1 MLCSMTTMT
10 VADGLQF
17 INKKGRGKMKR
28 IFEKALSIV
37 LVFSMLV
44 GLPVK
49 AQSNGKIN
57 IVHDGKYLLVD
68 SNVEQTVTIFAAA
81 YSQDRYLKSKQWNSV
96 VVNKDTQRLDI
107 SSLLIRDDNRIL
119 KVFVWESIGTLKPLQ
134 QSVKSDVV
142 QMHIDQKGY
151 VCFGGYNTK
160 NNNRVP
166 FMVKSPSGNIVYVN
180 QLETDDNGY
189 YSVKF
194 KILDFDAYGK
204 YTIYSNHNGMTL
216 HSIAYDESE
225 PKLYVTAS
233 EDTAVKGGD
242 NADTNYGTEETISCR
257 NYPDRPDY
265 DRKGYFKFDVSS
277 VHKEGIKK
285 VYFQYYVSSAE
296 SGYQPVQLNLYGLA
310 ADSWQEN
317 TVTYNTQPQKGDFI
331 VQTSAMRGNI
341 GMADITDYV
350 TSRIDDGEITFVALG
365 HEEHGLQQA
374 VASREYSD
382 SECHPKLVFCYGYEE
397 VFDDYEIPEYGNG
410 IDPIDNARE
419 MIAESTAE
427 YTYPQI
433 TSVGQSSLGYDNVVN
448 ARLSTSTEFTE
459 YKTRKLKNLS
469 TWSLTNWNPY
479 KEGEDEL
486 SSYGGNLNN
495 KINNGTGFFTTAK
508 LDNGRWT
515 LVDPDGYQ
523 FYSMGVTSVR
533 PADSDAAYKEIVDN
547 FNADTKEWS
556 NTKRE
561 ILYNNK
567 MNSAGAWSLMF
578 RGFDKN
584 TGKITSGLTYDADVI
599 ENDNPIPV
607 ACIVPN
613 GVSIR
618 YAKDL
623 DGVVGSGVESFK
635 GSVPPVFNPDF
646 EEKCGEI
653 IKTYVEPLKDSPY
666 VIGWW
671 SDNEINDSLRMLDDA
686 LMLDPTDDFFVYTH
700 AAAWEW
706 LRNRLG
712 RDDVG
717 IWDLNDTLREEFR
730 EFVYDRYYQ
739 VMSRQF
745 ALYAPNHL
753 YLGARH
759 FETSVKSKGIFAAAE
774 RYCDVVSYN
783 LYKYWT
789 PTVVSEWEQYADI
802 PVLITEFYSSENS
815 AAGGWIVENAEDVG
829 SFYENYTLRL
839 LEAPNVIGWHY
850 HSFTR
855 FDGNSVNE
863 SLTTSAKTINKQV
876 YNLIEYF
883 DN

>member
-1 MLCSMTTMT
+1 
-10 VADGLQF
+10 
-17 INKKGRGKMKR
+17 MKR
-28 IFEKALSIV
+28 IFNKFISFALIV
-37 LVFSMLV
+37 CMLIA
-44 GLPVK
+44 LPVS
-49 AQSNGKIN
+49 AQSEGKIN
-57 IVHDGKYLLVD
+57 IVHDGTQLLID
-68 SNVEQTVTIFAAA
+68 SSEEQTVTIIVAAL
-81 YSQDRYLKSKQWNSV
+81 SDDRLSAIKTRDQL
-96 VVNKDTQRLDI
+96 VVNSDVQSLDI
-107 SSLLIRDDNRIL
+107 SSLLKKHSNREL
-119 KVFVWESIGTLKPLQ
+119 KVFVWESLETLKPLQ
-134 QSVKSDVV
+134 DVTKSDVV
-142 QMHIDQKGY
+142 HIDVELDGTI
-151 VCFGGYNTK
+151 CFSGYNTK

-166 FMVKSPSGNIVYVN
+166 FMVKGPTGDIVYVS
-180 QLETDDNGY
+180 QLKTDENGF

-194 KILDFDAYGK
+194 KILDFDKYGK
-204 YTIYSNHNGMTL
+204 YKIYSNHNEITL
-216 HSIAYDESE
+216 HSIIYDGNNELS
-225 PKLYVTAS
+225 VVAS
-233 EDTAVKGGD
+233 EDAGVNGGN
-242 NADTNYGTEETISCR
+242 NADTNYGTADTISCR

-265 DRKGYFKFDVSS
+265 DRKGYFKFGVSS
-277 VHKEGIKK
+277 VPKEDIKK
-285 VYFQYYVSSAE
+285 VYFQYYVSNAE

-310 ADSWQEN
+310 AGSWQEN
-317 TVTYNTQPQKGDFI
+317 TLTYNTQPAQGNFI
-331 VQTSAMRGNI
+331 TKTSAMRGNI

-350 TSRIDDGEITFVALG
+350 TSHIDDGEITFVALG
-365 HEEHGLQQA
+365 HEENSLQQA

-382 SECHPKLVFCYGYEE
+382 PEYHPKLVFCYGYEE
-397 VFDDYEIPEYGNG
+397 VFDDYKIPEYGNG
-410 IDPIDNARE
+410 VDPIENARE

-427 YTYPQI
+427 YTYPEV
-433 TSVGQSSLGYDNVVN
+433 TKTTESDSLYSNSVN
-448 ARLSTSTEFTE
+448 ARLSTSSEFTT
-459 YKTRKLKNLS
+459 YKTRKLTNLT
-469 TWSLTNWNPY
+469 TWSLNNWSPY
-479 KEGEDEL
+479 KEGEDNL
-486 SSYGGNLNN
+486 SPYGGNLDN

-523 FYSMGVTSVR
+523 FYSMGVTGVR
-533 PADSDAAYKEIVDN
+533 PADSNAAYKELVDN
-547 FNADTKEWS
+547 YNADTKEWS
-556 NTKRE
+556 NAKRE

-578 RGFDKN
+578 RGFDTD
-584 TGKITSGLTYDADVI
+584 TGEITDGLKYDANVI

-623 DGVVGSGVESFK
+623 DGVIGSGVEKFK
-635 GSVPPVFNPDF
+635 GNVPPVFNPDF

-745 ALYAPNHL
+745 AIYAPNHL

-759 FETSVKSKGIFAAAE
+759 YETSVKSKGIFAAAE

-850 HSFTR
+850 HSFSR

>member
-1 MLCSMTTMT
+1 MITMT
-10 VADGLQF
+10 DAGGLLF
-17 INKKGRGKMKR
+17 INKEGKMKR
-28 IFEKALSIV
+28 ILNKFISFALIV
-37 LVFSMLV
+37 CMLMA
-44 GLPVK
+44 LPVS
-49 AQSNGKIN
+49 AQSDGKIN
-57 IVHDGKYLLVD
+57 IVHDGTHLLVD
-68 SNVEQTVTIFAAA
+68 SSEEQTVTIIVAAF
-81 YSQDRYLKSKQWNSV
+81 SDDRLSAIKTWDEL
-96 VVNKDTQRLDI
+96 VVNSDAQSLDI
-107 SSLLIRDDNRIL
+107 SSLLKKHSNREL
-119 KVFVWESIGTLKPLQ
+119 KVFVWESLETLKPLQ
-134 QSVKSDVV
+134 NVTESDVV
-142 QMHIDQKGY
+142 HIDVELDGRI
-151 VCFGGYNTK
+151 CFSGYNTK

-166 FMVKSPSGNIVYVN
+166 FMVKGPTGDIVYMS
-180 QLETDDNGY
+180 QLKTDENGF
-189 YSVKF
+189 YSVQF
-194 KILDFDAYGK
+194 KILDFDMYGK
-204 YTIYSNHNGMTL
+204 YTIYSNHNEITL
-216 HSIAYDESE
+216 HSFIYDGNSE
-225 PKLYVTAS
+225 LCVTAS
-233 EDTAVKGGD
+233 EDTDVHGGD
-242 NADTNYGTEETISCR
+242 NADKNYGTAETISCR

-277 VHKEGIKK
+277 VPKEGIKR
-285 VYFQYYVSSAE
+285 VYFQYYVSGAE
-296 SGYQPVQLNLYGLA
+296 SGYKSVQLNLYGVTA
-310 ADSWQEN
+310 GSWQEN
-317 TVTYNTQPQKGDFI
+317 TLTYNTQPAQGNFI
-331 VQTSAMRGNI
+331 AKTSAMRGNI
-341 GMADITDYV
+341 GRADITDYV
-350 TSRIDDGEITFVALG
+350 TSCIDDGEITFVALG
-365 HEEHGLQQA
+365 HEDHGLQQA
-374 VASREYSD
+374 VASREYSN
-382 SECHPKLVFCYGYEE
+382 SEYHPKLVFCYGYEDI
-397 VFDDYEIPEYGNG
+397 FDDYKIPEYGNG

-433 TSVGQSSLGYDNVVN
+433 TSVEQSSLGYDNVVN
-448 ARLSTSTEFTE
+448 ARLSTSSEFTE

-469 TWSLTNWNPY
+469 TWSLTNWSPY
-479 KEGEDEL
+479 TEGEDEL
-486 SSYGGNLNN
+486 SPYGGNLNN
-495 KINNGTGFFTTAK
+495 KINNGTGFFTTVK

-515 LVDPDGYQ
+515 LVDPEGYQ
-523 FYSMGVTSVR
+523 FYSMGITSVR
-533 PADSDAAYKEIVDN
+533 PADSNAAYKELVDN
-547 FNADTKEWS
+547 YNADTKEWS
-556 NTKRE
+556 NAKRE

-578 RGFDKN
+578 REFDPD
-584 TGKITSGLTYDADVI
+584 TGEITDGLKYDADVI
-599 ENDNPIPV
+599 EKDNPIPV

-618 YAKDL
+618 YAKEL
-623 DGVVGSGVESFK
+623 GGVVGSGVETFK

-671 SDNEINDSLRMLDDA
+671 SDNEINDSLRMIDDA

-700 AAAWEW
+700 AVAWEW

-745 ALYAPNHL
+745 AIYAPNHM
-753 YLGARH
+753 YFGTRH

-789 PTVVSEWEQYADI
+789 PTIVSEWEQYADI
-802 PVLITEFYSSENS
+802 PVLITEFYSSEKS

-850 HSFTR
+850 HSFSR